1 MASLSF
7 HSSYAISNSLLSE
20 TATALIKSHQ
30 LLGHVQ
36 GGSFI
41 PQHYENQKV
50 RIVGG
55 ANQQNNVVVVHMK
68 ENQYITKEELRR
80 NQVVELRASER

>member
-1 MASLSF
+1 MAPLSF
-7 HSSYAISNSLLSE
+7 YSSYSISNSLLSE

-50 RIVGG
+50 NIDGG
-55 ANQQNNVVVVHMK
+55 DNRQNNVVLVHMK
-68 ENQYITKEELRR
+68 ENQYITKEELQR
-80 NQVVELRASER
+80 NQVVEFGASER

>member
-1 MASLSF
+1 MAPLSF
-7 HSSYAISNSLLSE
+7 YSSYSISNSLLSE

-50 RIVGG
+50 NIGG
-55 ANQQNNVVVVHMK
+55 GDNRQNNVVLVHMK
-68 ENQYITKEELRR
+68 ENQYITKEELQR
-80 NQVVELRASER
+80 NQVVEFGASER